1 MPTKIPWTA
10 NCDIFR
16 LTLHS
21 SRLRQCRI
29 RGGGGGGGRRSPKK
43 FFSVKLLNET
53 SFKMD
58 NILICTRFFVSKGT
72 FFAVSNLQRDST
84 PRHTHISS
92 VNKANPEK
100 IRTTIW
106 IFWITMTHMYIYV
119 IHRLGGPYWEK
130 LCPRSWVPPETVGRG
145 RYSDRGHSFSKYWPT
160 QAGE

>member
-10 NCDIFR
+10 NCDICR

-29 RGGGGGGGRRSPKK
+29 RGSGGGGRRSPKK
-43 FFSVKLLNET
+43 FFSVKVLNET

-84 PRHTHISS
+84 PRRTHISS

-106 IFWITMTHMYIYV
+106 IFWISMTHMYIYV

>member
-29 RGGGGGGGRRSPKK
+29 RGWSPKK
-43 FFSVKLLNET
+43 IFSVKLLNET

-84 PRHTHISS
+84 PRHTQISS
-92 VNKANPEK
+92 VNKANPWQDK
-100 IRTTIW
+100 NNHLNFLNFHNT
-106 IFWITMTHMYIYV
+106 YIYICV

-145 RYSDRGHSFSKYWPT
+145 RYSDRGHSFSKRWPT
-160 QAGE
+160 KAGE